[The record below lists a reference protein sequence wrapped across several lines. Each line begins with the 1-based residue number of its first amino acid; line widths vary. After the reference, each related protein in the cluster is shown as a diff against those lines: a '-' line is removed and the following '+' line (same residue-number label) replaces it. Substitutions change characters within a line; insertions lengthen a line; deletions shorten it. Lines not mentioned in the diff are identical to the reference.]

1 MLRRLKRG
9 QSEIDPRIEF
19 KVFEKALS
27 KREQRIWAQLTS
39 PRKIQDF
46 LDGIPYSNESG
57 YRCPLRVLRERVAH
71 CFDGAL
77 FGAAAMRRLGHPPL
91 IVNMLAN
98 DQDDDHMLALYR
110 RHGHWGA
117 VAKSNFAGLRFREPV
132 YRTLHEL
139 VMSYFEEFYNVER
152 KKTLRSYTVPLNLK
166 AFDKLGWMTSDRP
179 LERIGERLDEIRKVR
194 LLTRR
199 MIAGLSLAD
208 ERSYQA
214 GLLGANQASL
224 YQPPR
229 KRDT

>member
-1 MLRRLKRG
+1 MSIFGNFEQALRK
-9 QSEIDPRIEF
+9 P
-19 KVFEKALS
+19 
-27 KREQRIWAQLTS
+27 EQREWVQLTS

-46 LDGIPYSNESG
+46 LDGIPYSDESG
-57 YRCPLRVLRERVAH
+57 YRCPLRVFRERMAH

-110 RHGHWGA
+110 RDGYWGA
-117 VAKSNFAGLRFREPV
+117 IAKSNFAGLRFREPV
-132 YRTLHEL
+132 YRTLREL
-139 VMSYFEEFYNVER
+139 VMSYFEQFYNVER
-152 KKTLRSYTVPLNLK
+152 RKTLRSYTVPLNLE
-166 AFDKLGWMTSDRP
+166 AFDKFNWMTNDGP
-179 LERIGERLDEIRKVR
+179 LERIGNRLDEIRKVH

-199 MIAGLSLAD
+199 MIAGLLLVD

-214 GLLGANQASL
+214 GLLGANQAFL

-229 KRDT
+229 KGNKKA

>member
-1 MLRRLKRG
+1 MAF
-9 QSEIDPRIEF
+9 RILEQ
-19 KVFEKALS
+19 ALS

-39 PRKIQDF
+39 PRKVQDF

-77 FGAAAMRRLGHPPL
+77 FAAASMRSLGHPPL

-98 DQDDDHMLALYR
+98 DQDDDHMLALYKR
-110 RHGHWGA
+110 EGYWGA

-132 YRTLHEL
+132 YRTLREL
-139 VMSYFEEFYNVER
+139 VMSYFEEFYNVDR

-166 AFDKLGWMTSDRP
+166 AFDQLSWVISDEP
-179 LERIGERLDEIRKVR
+179 LDRIGERLDEIRKVR

-214 GLLGANQASL
+214 GLVGANQASL
-224 YQPPR
+224 YQPR
-229 KRDT
+229 KRDKKT